1 MESNTNNGNKMKTEL
16 TNAMIEG
23 VKSAEAHRAR
33 LFEAGDYTREEMLA
47 ANASIRAAL
56 DAWNLSL

>member
-1 MESNTNNGNKMKTEL
+1 MKTEL